1 MTNRFEALKLDVIEY
16 KRVRTSL
23 NPGNSRTNS
32 TGTSEVIDLLIAEG
46 GESLYNYIDWLG
58 LVNDPNLIVLSS
70 QRHYYYEEEDLKN
83 LSTIVN
89 LKQLNQIKNLKGFF
103 QSIFKIIPPKSN
115 IIGFF
120 IENNKHME
128 FSINNSSSPVGS
140 NSNSDTLENG
150 IVSRIPFLNMIYNF
164 IDSKTN
170 RYITRKDVNLLFETH
185 GFKILD
191 MTVLNGLT
199 YFHAQKVR
207 VFVE

>member
-16 KRVRTSL
+16 KRVRASL

-115 IIGFF
+115 I
-120 IENNKHME
+120 
-128 FSINNSSSPVGS
+128 
-140 NSNSDTLENG
+140 
-150 IVSRIPFLNMIYNF
+150 
-164 IDSKTN
+164 
-170 RYITRKDVNLLFETH
+170 
-185 GFKILD
+185 
-191 MTVLNGLT
+191 
-199 YFHAQKVR
+199 
-207 VFVE
+207 